1 MNRTSKWEM
10 WKLRYN
16 VLVADTGNSQI
27 FLYSP
32 QSFVSHVHRFL
43 TNMFG
48 LVDLETPIFFLKLV
62 PTLVVFPP
70 VSLIMCEYFL
80 YRYFTS
86 MNTLYTNTSNTLY
99 TDTSHLFFSKCEI
112 CECCCKF
119 LLCNFCLF
127 STYSMSIYANNMNK
141 RLTFLN
147 RSEYVVSFL
156 HRYLEEW

>member
-1 MNRTSKWEM
+1 MWE
-10 WKLRYN
+10 LRYN
-16 VLVADTGNSQI
+16 VLVADTGNSPI
-27 FLYSP
+27 FYTVHKVL
-32 QSFVSHVHRFL
+32 SHTCTDFL
-43 TNMFG
+43 LG

-127 STYSMSIYANNMNK
+127 STYSLSIYANNMNK
-141 RLTFLN
+141 LLTCLN

-156 HRYLEEW
+156 HRYVEWWLVLVMCINV

>member
-1 MNRTSKWEM
+1 MYWQQILVIVQFVYTVHK
-10 WKLRYN
+10 
-16 VLVADTGNSQI
+16 VLSHTCTD
-27 FLYSP
+27 FL
-32 QSFVSHVHRFL
+32 L
-43 TNMFG
+43 G

-127 STYSMSIYANNMNK
+127 STYSLSIYANNMNK

-147 RSEYVVSFL
+147 CSEYVVSFL

>member
-10 WKLRYN
+10 WELRYN

-43 TNMFG
+43 TTMFG
-48 LVDLETPIFFLKLV
+48 LVDLETSIFFLKLV

-70 VSLIMCEYFL
+70 VSHIMCEYFL

-86 MNTLYTNTSNTLY
+86 MNTLYTDTLNTLY

-127 STYSMSIYANNMNK
+127 STYSLSIYANNMNK
-141 RLTFLN
+141 LLTFLN
-147 RSEYVVSFL
+147 CSEYVVSFL
-156 HRYLEEW
+156 HRYLE

>member
-10 WKLRYN
+10 WELRYN
-16 VLVADTGNSQI
+16 VLVVDTGNSPI
-27 FLYSP
+27 CLYSP

-43 TNMFG
+43 TWFSRFRDAHLLPEVSPNSCS
-48 LVDLETPIFFLKLV
+48 
-62 PTLVVFPP
+62 FPSSQP
-70 VSLIMCEYFL
+70 HNVWIFL

-86 MNTLYTNTSNTLY
+86 MNTLYTDTLNTLY

-127 STYSMSIYANNMNK
+127 STYSLSIYANNMNK
-141 RLTFLN
+141 LVTFLN
-147 RSEYVVSFL
+147 RSKYVVSFL
-156 HRYLEEW
+156 HRYLE

>member
-1 MNRTSKWEM
+1 MYWQQIPVIVNFFYTVHK
-10 WKLRYN
+10 
-16 VLVADTGNSQI
+16 VLSHTCTN
-27 FLYSP
+27 FL
-32 QSFVSHVHRFL
+32 L
-43 TNMFG
+43 G
-48 LVDLETPIFFLKLV
+48 LVDLETAIFFLKLV

-86 MNTLYTNTSNTLY
+86 MNTFYTNTSNTLY

-127 STYSMSIYANNMNK
+127 STYSLSIYANNMNK

>member
-1 MNRTSKWEM
+1 M

-16 VLVADTGNSQI
+16 VLVVDTGNSPI

-43 TNMFG
+43 TNMIG

-86 MNTLYTNTSNTLY
+86 MNTLYTNIIRILYIQTLHIY
-99 TDTSHLFFSKCEI
+99 SFLNVKSVSAAVNS
-112 CECCCKF
+112 CCAISVCF
-119 LLCNFCLF
+119 LLILCP
-127 STYSMSIYANNMNK
+127 SMQ
-141 RLTFLN
+141 TT
-147 RSEYVVSFL
+147 
-156 HRYLEEW
+156 